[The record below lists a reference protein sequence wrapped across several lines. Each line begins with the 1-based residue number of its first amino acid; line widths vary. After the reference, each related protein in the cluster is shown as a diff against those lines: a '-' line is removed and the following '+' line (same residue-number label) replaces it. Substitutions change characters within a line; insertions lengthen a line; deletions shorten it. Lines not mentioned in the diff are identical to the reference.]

1 MPELLKSML
10 LVVGVCLLLPA
21 VNAASASTGSGETEI
36 AKVVET
42 LDLLSFRN
50 SMRPRARPD
59 AHTLQQYGFTK
70 VRSVTDKAI
79 SLALED
85 DSWHF
90 SLRIARDDG
99 DTKVLCIEDDANN
112 GGTYS
117 SAFELMIVRSAE
129 GLYQAT
135 QQTTEQTVL
144 CSGHS

>member
-1 MPELLKSML
+1 MPELLKSMML
-10 LVVGVCLLLPA
+10 FIGACLLLPS
-21 VNAASASTGSGETEI
+21 VNAASASTGGAETEI

-42 LDLLSFRN
+42 LDVLSFRN
-50 SMRPRARPD
+50 SIRPRSRPD

-70 VRSVTDKAI
+70 VKSVTEKAI
-79 SLALED
+79 SLAQED
-85 DSWHF
+85 DSWYF

-112 GGTYS
+112 GGTYR
-117 SAFELMIVRSAE
+117 SAFELRIVRSAE

-135 QQTTEQTVL
+135 QQTTEQTAL

>member
-21 VNAASASTGSGETEI
+21 VNAASANTGSGETEI

-42 LDLLSFRN
+42 LDVLSFRN
-50 SMRPRARPD
+50 SMRPRSRPD

-112 GGTYS
+112 GGTYR

-135 QQTTEQTVL
+135 QQTTERTAL